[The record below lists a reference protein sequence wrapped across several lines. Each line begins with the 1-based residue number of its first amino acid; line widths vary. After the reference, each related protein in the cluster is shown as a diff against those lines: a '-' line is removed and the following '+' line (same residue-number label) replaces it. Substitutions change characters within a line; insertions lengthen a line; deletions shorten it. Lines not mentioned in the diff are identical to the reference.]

1 MNHTIEG
8 WEHGT
13 TKQISGYGIQR
24 TWRRKAG
31 AGVEQLELPE
41 CW

>member
-13 TKQISGYGIQR
+13 TQISGYGIQR

-41 CW
+41 GW